1 MDMIELPEAITIAQQ
16 IDSELKGKE
25 ISSGISGQTP
35 HKFAFFDKKI
45 PHTEF
50 AKIIQG
56 KVMGN
61 SRAHGMAI
69 LTDLDPD
76 YMLSLGCGGERIR
89 YHTSEKTLPKK
100 HQLKLDFHDDT
111 FLTVT
116 VSGWGEVRL
125 LKAYDFLNHPHLRH
139 KAISPLNK
147 KFTFDYFNGLFDTLP
162 KDKRTQKTSAKY
174 FIISKPGVYGVGN
187 GCLHDILFHARIH
200 PKRQML
206 DLSTMERK
214 TLYQSIQETL
224 SEMVKLGG
232 RESEYDLFNQ
242 RGGYKLI
249 LHSRVVGQPCPECG
263 GTIQKI
269 AYLGG
274 SSYFCSSCQKEEWD
288 TSQY

>member
-1 MDMIELPEAITIAQQ
+1 MIELPEAITIAQQ

-50 AKIIQG
+50 AKIVPG
-56 KVMGN
+56 KTIGR
-61 SRAHGMAI
+61 SFAHGMAI
-69 LTDLDPD
+69 ITNLNPD
-76 YMLSLGCGGERIR
+76 YLLSLGCGGERIH
-89 YHTSEKTLPKK
+89 YHTSMETLPKK
-100 HQLKLDFHDDT
+100 HQLKLDFYDDT

-125 LKAYDFLNHPHLRH
+125 LKASDFLIHPHLRH
-139 KAISPLNK
+139 KAISPLNE
-147 KFTFDYFNGLFDTLP
+147 KFTFEYFDGLFNTLP
-162 KDKRTQKTSAKY
+162 KDKRNQKTSAKY
-174 FIISKPGVYGVGN
+174 FIISKPGIYGVGN
-187 GCLHDILFHARIH
+187 GCLHDILFRAKIH

-206 DLSTMERK
+206 DLTISERK
-214 TLYQSIQETL
+214 SLYKYIRHTL

-232 RESEYDLFNQ
+232 RESEFDLFNQ

-249 LHSRVVGQPCPECG
+249 LHSKVVGQLCPECG

-274 SSYFCSSCQKEEWD
+274 SSYFCSSCQQE
-288 TSQY
+288 